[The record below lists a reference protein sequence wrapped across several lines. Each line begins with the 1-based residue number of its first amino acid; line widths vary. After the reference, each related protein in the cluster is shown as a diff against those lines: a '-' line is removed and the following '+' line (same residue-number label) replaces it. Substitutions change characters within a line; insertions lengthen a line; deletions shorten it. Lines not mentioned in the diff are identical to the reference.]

1 MRYTSVEEGNG
12 QQLIWGMYLL
22 KGGKNALSPSISKA
36 HPANLVLFSTVM
48 NFNLRSIFV
57 SSIAAIAIVA
67 LPFTVR
73 AETMS
78 SELSDRSGSDS
89 AQTVLVE
96 LQRQPLFADIE
107 LTQQQQAQLTPIVD
121 NTRRQ
126 IEALLTAEE
135 KQQISAALAN
145 GDSFQTALSA
155 IELPPDRQA
164 KLRSIVQMAGLQ
176 AASILTPQQREQLRQ
191 NLQELRSQ

>member
-1 MRYTSVEEGNG
+1 
-12 QQLIWGMYLL
+12 
-22 KGGKNALSPSISKA
+22 
-36 HPANLVLFSTVM
+36 M

-73 AETMS
+73 AETVS
-78 SELSDRSGSDS
+78 SESSDRSGSDS

-107 LTQQQQAQLTPIVD
+107 LTQQQQAQLTPIVG

-155 IELPPDRQA
+155 IELPPDRQV